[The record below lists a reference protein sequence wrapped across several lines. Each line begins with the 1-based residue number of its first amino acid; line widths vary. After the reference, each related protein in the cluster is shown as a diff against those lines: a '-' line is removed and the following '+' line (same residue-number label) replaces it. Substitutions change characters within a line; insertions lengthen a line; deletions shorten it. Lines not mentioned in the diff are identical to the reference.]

1 MRSKLIYLLTNGLK
15 QKGWNLEVFLSAS
28 LHACRL
34 KTYQVTETKLKKCHS
49 FFSLFSVYNV
59 IQFLISF
66 LVVVITRKLN
76 LKVKF
81 LFWQYK
87 CRAKWLR
94 GSLVSQT
101 FKYNETKYNFFF
113 FTEGYFVNILFTGK
127 SGDYFSLESVM
138 LGRYDMKLQNLN

>member
-1 MRSKLIYLLTNGLK
+1 MLK
-15 QKGWNLEVFLSAS
+15 PWSFPFSIF
-28 LHACRL
+28 ACRL

-87 CRAKWLR
+87 CRANWLR

-113 FTEGYFVNILFTGK
+113 YWGVLCQYLVYRKIWRLLFSWKRHVRKIWHEIAK
-127 SGDYFSLESVM
+127 S
-138 LGRYDMKLQNLN
+138 

>member
-1 MRSKLIYLLTNGLK
+1 MKKPWSFPFSI
-15 QKGWNLEVFLSAS
+15 F
-28 LHACRL
+28 ACRL
-34 KTYQVTETKLKKCHS
+34 KIYQVTETKLKKCHS

-87 CRAKWLR
+87 LNVEQSGFTALKFLKTSSIMRR
-94 GSLVSQT
+94 NIT
-101 FKYNETKYNFFF
+101 FFF
-113 FTEGYFVNILFTGK
+113 FPEGYFVNILFTGK
-127 SGDYFSLESVM
+127 SGDYFALESVM
-138 LGRYDMKLQNLN
+138 LGRYDTKLQNLN